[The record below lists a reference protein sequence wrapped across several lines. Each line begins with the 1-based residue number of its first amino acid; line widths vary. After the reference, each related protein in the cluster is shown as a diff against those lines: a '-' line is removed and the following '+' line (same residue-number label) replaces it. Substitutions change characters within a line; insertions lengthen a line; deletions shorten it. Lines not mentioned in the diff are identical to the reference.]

1 MAQFQP
7 CKLSWLRFSVALPLG
22 INEDACPRWTMGWN
36 DPNWLD
42 FSDRSQRG
50 RNEHR
55 EIAALRRGWLR
66 PGRFFEPQNSA
77 HSSLLSCRRQR
88 GVQRAPS
95 SCSPPHGWRRTARP
109 KEPQKL
115 GPFVFDR
122 SRRRTNIKA
131 EAASKRRCA
140 SPPHP
145 GAAGRPLTREPSYSL
160 SPQIP
165 ARAQP
170 KACPSSPPRVRL
182 TAAPLSLRRCRRPLG
197 FHLDFAHRK
206 TSEIPL

>member
-1 MAQFQP
+1 
-7 CKLSWLRFSVALPLG
+7 
-22 INEDACPRWTMGWN
+22 MGWN
-36 DPNWLD
+36 YPNWLD
-42 FSDRSQRG
+42 FSGRSQRG

-55 EIAALRRGWLR
+55 KIAALRRRWLR
-66 PGRFFEPQNSA
+66 PARLYESQEFGPFVSFKLFAASGECNE
-77 HSSLLSCRRQR
+77 LRRVAVR
-88 GVQRAPS
+88 RV
-95 SCSPPHGWRRTARP
+95 GWRRTARP

-206 TSEIPL
+206 TSEIPF

>member
-1 MAQFQP
+1 
-7 CKLSWLRFSVALPLG
+7 
-22 INEDACPRWTMGWN
+22 MGWN

-66 PGRFFEPQNSA
+66 PGRFFEPQEFGPFVSFKLFAASGECNE
-77 HSSLLSCRRQR
+77 LRRVAVR
-88 GVQRAPS
+88 RV
-95 SCSPPHGWRRTARP
+95 GWRRTARLC
-109 KEPQKL
+109 ESQEHGL
-115 GPFVFDR
+115 FVFGR
-122 SRRRTNIKA
+122 SQRRTNIKA
-131 EAASKRRCA
+131 EAASKRRRA

-170 KACPSSPPRVRL
+170 KACPSSPPVSASLRLRFRSAAAVARWDFILILL
-182 TAAPLSLRRCRRPLG
+182 TAKRVKSLFKRAGDG
-197 FHLDFAHRK
+197 FFMQGQSFFARLRDSFYVGSK
-206 TSEIPL
+206 PK